1 MGAVLPQRFAQSLLS
16 SRRLADG
23 GFVDRPGGIF
33 NVPAGAWSILAL
45 RAAGEP
51 YEDLERLRRRLTV
64 EQEVDGRLSI
74 DRAHRDVCWPTALS
88 ILAWDRSS
96 SCRAAQ
102 EHGARF
108 LLETTGVHPEKKA
121 GDPTTHNTALQGW
134 PWVIGTYSW
143 IEPTALSILA
153 LHAAGYRQHPRVQEA
168 VSLLVDRQLPH
179 GGWNYGN
186 TLLFGRELHPM
197 PETTGAALTALAGL
211 VSPDRFARSVD
222 YLQGEIG
229 RLRTPVSLGWSLL
242 GLAAW
247 NRWPAKGL
255 ELIDRCLANQTRYGV
270 YDTWGLAV
278 LCLAAHEGELNP
290 EHAFLTRLSR

>member
-16 SRRLADG
+16 PRRLADG
-23 GFVDRPGGIF
+23 GLVDRSGGTF
-33 NVPAGAWSILAL
+33 HVPATAWSILAF

-51 YEDLERLRRRLTV
+51 HEDLERSRRRLTD
-64 EQEVDGRLSI
+64 EQDADGRLSI
-74 DRAHRDVCWPTALS
+74 DRVHRDVCWPTALS
-88 ILAWDRSS
+88 ILAWDHSS
-96 SCRAAQ
+96 SGQAAQ

-108 LLETTGVHPEKKA
+108 LLETTGVHPEKKP
-121 GDPTTHNTALQGW
+121 GDPATHNTALQGW

-153 LHAAGYRQHPRVQEA
+153 LHATGYRQHPRLQEA
-168 VSLLVDRQLPH
+168 VSLILDRQLPH

-197 PETTGAALTALAGL
+197 PESTGAALTALAGL
-211 VSPDRFARSVD
+211 VPPDGLARSLD
-222 YLQGEIG
+222 YLQGEID

-247 NRWPAKGL
+247 DRWPANGL
-255 ELIDRCLANQTRYGV
+255 ALIERCLANQARYGA
-270 YDTWGLAV
+270 YDTWALAV
-278 LCLAAHEGELNP
+278 LCLAAYEGELNP
-290 EHAFLTRLSR
+290 QHAFLTRLSR